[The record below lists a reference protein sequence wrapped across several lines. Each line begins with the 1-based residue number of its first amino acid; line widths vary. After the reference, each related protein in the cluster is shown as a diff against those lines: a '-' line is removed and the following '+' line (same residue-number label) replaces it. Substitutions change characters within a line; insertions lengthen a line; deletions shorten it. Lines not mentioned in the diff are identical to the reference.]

1 MAVPCN
7 SFTLLLVSTFVSPN
21 PPPRLEGNEVW
32 QLAGNASS
40 AEESAGKWLCY

>member
-7 SFTLLLVSTFVSPN
+7 SFTLLLVSTFV
-21 PPPRLEGNEVW
+21 PPRLEGNEVW
-32 QLAGNASS
+32 QLEGNASG